1 MREGGR
7 YVALTDDAVDGI
19 RQMIITGELA
29 PGDKLPAEKELAA
42 RLGLSRNSLREAVRA
57 LTLMRVLHTRRGDG
71 TYVTS
76 LDPELL
82 LGTMHMVVDLHHD
95 STVRHFLEVRRLLEP
110 EAAAKAALS
119 ISSDELAELDRL
131 LDQGEKLVSGRDP
144 DRQLT
149 AENGQAFHRVI
160 ARASRNP
167 VLATIVETISG
178 KTLRPHAWCGV
189 TDRSDLHL
197 TLSEHRAIYEALAA
211 GDTYRARIRAAAHV
225 AGIEDAMLSA
235 H

>member
-1 MREGGR
+1 M
-7 YVALTDDAVDGI
+7 ALTDDAVHGI

-29 PGDKLPAEKELAA
+29 PGDRLPAEKELAA

-82 LGTMHMVVDLHHD
+82 LGTMHIVVDLHHD

-110 EAAAKAALS
+110 EATAKAALNLTG
-119 ISSDELAELDRL
+119 DHTAELRTL
-131 LDQGEKLVSGRDP
+131 LDQDELMLAERLP
-144 DRQLT
+144 DRQQL
-149 AENGQAFHRVI
+149 AENGQAFHRLI
-160 ARASRNP
+160 ARASGNP
-167 VLATIVETISG
+167 VLATIVETVSS
-178 KTLRPHAWCGV
+178 KTLRAHAWCGV
-189 TDRSDLHL
+189 TEQSDLHL

-225 AGIEDAMLSA
+225 AGIEDAVLSA
-235 H
+235 FPARP

>member
-1 MREGGR
+1 M
-7 YVALTDDAVDGI
+7 ALTDDAVDRI

-110 EAAAKAALS
+110 EATAKAALT
-119 ISSDELAELDRL
+119 IGPEELAELRGL
-131 LDQGEKLVSGRDP
+131 LDQGEQLVAGQP
-144 DRQLT
+144 ADRRLT

-167 VLATIVETISG
+167 VLATIIETISG
-178 KTLRPHAWCGV
+178 KTLRPQAWCGV

-197 TLSEHRAIYEALAA
+197 TLSEHRAIYEALAD

-235 H
+235 R